1 MTKLEINTKIDAI
14 KKNSALPDKQKQ
26 QLLDK
31 YAKMLSDLKEEVSS
45 EKESKE
51 EKAKKKVEVK
61 KEEPKKASAKPKRK
75 EDEAD
80 EVDCEDL
87 AEREEKAKKS
97 GYDIDE
103 LLKKAKESKAKA
115 KARALAKK
123 GEPKKTPATKNK
135 EAVEKTATRVLA
147 NIEKRA
153 ETGSVSA
160 IEVEKLIAEHEGV
173 IKKLRK
179 LLDKLK
185 SAKKLRKGGKV
196 GDENYSA
203 DPKGARKSMG
213 MSKVRMQGG
222 VSYKRKNANQ
232 FFNDERVGKT
242 VKDQFGHKHKVRPQS
257 EIGGRD
263 YTENRENR
271 ADKRTWK

>member
-1 MTKLEINTKIDAI
+1 MSKITEI
-14 KKNSALPDKQKQ
+14 
-26 QLLDK
+26 
-31 YAKMLSDLKEEVSS
+31 
-45 EKESKE
+45 EKEIQEYKDLISDKSVPQD
-51 EKAKKKVEVK
+51 EKDFAQGEIAELEAELAKLKAKDEPKKKVEAK

-75 EDEAD
+75 ADEKD

-87 AEREEKAKKS
+87 ASREEKAKKS

-123 GEPKKTPATKNK
+123 DEPKKTPATKNK

-203 DPKGARKSMG
+203 DPKGSRKSMG

-242 VKDQFGHKHKVRPQS
+242 VIDQHGNKHKVRPQS

>member
-1 MTKLEINTKIDAI
+1 MSKITEI
-14 KKNSALPDKQKQ
+14 
-26 QLLDK
+26 
-31 YAKMLSDLKEEVSS
+31 
-45 EKESKE
+45 EKEIQEYKDLISDKSVPQDEKDFAEGEIKE
-51 EKAKKKVEVK
+51 LEAELAKLKAKDEPKKKVESK
-61 KEEPKKASAKPKRK
+61 KDESKKASAKPKRK
-75 EDEAD
+75 SDEAD

-87 AEREEKAKKS
+87 ADREEKAKKS

-103 LLKKAKESKAKA
+103 LLKKARESKAKA

-123 GEPKKTPATKNK
+123 DEPKKTPATKNK
-135 EAVEKTATRVLA
+135 EAVEKTTSKVTAS
-147 NIEKRA
+147 IEKRA
-153 ETGSVSA
+153 ETGNVSA
-160 IEVEKLIAEHEGV
+160 IEIEKLIAEYESS

-179 LLDKLK
+179 LLEKVK

-232 FFNDERVGKT
+232 FFNDEKVGKT

>member
-1 MTKLEINTKIDAI
+1 MSKITEIEKEIQEYKDLISDKSVPQDEKDFAEGEIKELEAE
-14 KKNSALPDKQKQ
+14 L
-26 QLLDK
+26 
-31 YAKMLSDLKEEVSS
+31 AKLKE
-45 EKESKE
+45 KEQP
-51 EKAKKKVEVK
+51 KKKVEPK
-61 KEEPKKASAKPKRK
+61 KEETKKASSKPKRK
-75 EDEAD
+75 AD
-80 EVDCEDL
+80 EKDEIDCEDL
-87 AEREEKAKKS
+87 ADREAKAKKS

-103 LLKKAKESKAKA
+103 LLKKARESKAKA

-123 GEPKKTPATKNK
+123 NEPKKTPATKNK
-135 EAVEKTATRVLA
+135 EAIEKTTAKVTES
-147 NIEKRA
+147 IEKRA
-153 ETGSVSA
+153 ETGNVSA
-160 IEVEKLIAEHEGV
+160 VEIEKMITEYKGA
-173 IKKLRK
+173 IKKLEK
-179 LLDKLK
+179 LLEKVK

-203 DPKGARKSMG
+203 DPKGSRKSMG

-232 FFNDERVGKT
+232 FFNDEKVGKT

-257 EIGGRD
+257 EIGGRN